1 MEIIMYYVYI
11 LYSKSFDRY
20 YIGQTDNIDA
30 RIDRHNKGKV
40 KSTKHY
46 VPWEL
51 RYTEKFISRS
61 KAMKREKFLKN
72 QRNKEFYKRLIDSSI
87 GTPRTRGEFSGLIPQ
102 CGILGSI
109 WNPDFSGVL
118 PDKQKRSV
126 WLNRPFCIS
135 GEYDDSLCLHI
146 IL

>member
-87 GTPRTRGEFSGLIPQ
+87 GRVPKYRDVGSPAQRDYPRS
-102 CGILGSI
+102 
-109 WNPDFSGVL
+109 
-118 PDKQKRSV
+118 KRSV
-126 WLNRPFCIS
+126 
-135 GEYDDSLCLHI
+135 
-146 IL
+146 